1 MGEQSELDK
10 EENDQIIQVL
20 GNFGKWQLLVILP
33 SAFLRIMVAW
43 ELFVSCILYNLTWP
57 DLTRPH
63 LTQPSMCCNYHEDN
77 LINL

>member
-1 MGEQSELDK
+1 MGEQSGLDK

-43 ELFVSCILYNLTWP
+43 ELFVSCISSNLT
-57 DLTRPH
+57 
-63 LTQPSMCCNYHEDN
+63 
-77 LINL
+77 